1 MFVPPL
7 LVLSFAAA
15 LHAQGTLT
23 VTPAPVAATVAG
35 TGSVG
40 YQGDGGAA
48 TSATFASPGALAY
61 DAAGDLYI
69 ADRENHVVRM
79 ISPAGTVSTVAG
91 SGQQGFAGDGGP
103 ATSAA
108 LDTPSG
114 VAVDASGDLYIADS
128 HNNRIREVSGG
139 LITTV
144 AGNGTAGFAGDG
156 GAATAAELALPSA
169 VAVDASGNLY
179 IADTNNQ
186 RIRMVTG
193 TTISTLAGNGAEL
206 FAGDGG
212 PATAASLDM
221 PTGVA
226 VDGSGQVYIADRHNQ
241 RVRVVDTTGTIS
253 TLAGGGSG
261 LFGGFGGD
269 GATASAAALT
279 RPAGVSVDA
288 GGNVWIADTGN
299 QRIREVSGG
308 AIATVAGI
316 GVQGFGGD
324 GGPATGAIL
333 NEPRAAIADA
343 SGNLVVT
350 DTLNQRLRSSTLP
363 TLAFTSVSAGTA
375 SAAQAITL
383 ANTGGAALTIASLG
397 FTGAFGIAAGGT
409 CTAVPIQLAAG
420 ASCTQNIA
428 YMPSIA
434 GTVSGSLAVS
444 GPGIVSQTILLTG
457 SATTA
462 SAAVALT
469 SSGSAAFAGQPV
481 TFNVAVTAANG
492 GMATG
497 TVTFYDG
504 GTQIGSMQTLT
515 NNAAAVTTTT
525 LALGTHSITAV
536 YSGDATYAG
545 STSAAIT
552 ELIANADFTIVPNPS
567 SPSGSTTQTVAP
579 GQPAQYGLMIQ
590 PTAGPLSYPVVLSA
604 TGLPPGATVSFNPQ
618 TITVGASA
626 VNFTMTIQTAAAN
639 AALVHASRVAG
650 AVAMGLLLLPFA
662 GSMRRRAKSLRAIG
676 MAVLVVACGAALAT
690 ISGCGSSSGFFGK
703 PQTTYTIQVIGT
715 TNGPSGATLQHLTSV
730 QLSVE

>member
-1 MFVPPL
+1 MHSNRRKALARLSARIAGMAMLASPL
-7 LVLSFAAA
+7 LSLSFSTA
-15 LHAQGTLT
+15 LHAQGTLA
-23 VTPAPVAATVAG
+23 VTPGPVAATVAG

-40 YQGDGGAA
+40 YSGDAGAA
-48 TSATFASPGALAY
+48 TSAAFASPGALAR
-61 DAAGDLYI
+61 DTAGNLYV

-79 ISPAGTVSTVAG
+79 ISPAGAVTTVAG
-91 SGQQGFAGDGGP
+91 SGQQGFAGDGGA
-103 ATSAA
+103 ATGAA

-114 VAVDASGDLYIADS
+114 VAIDASGNLYIADS
-128 HNNRIREVSGG
+128 HNNRIREVGG
-139 LITTV
+139 GVISTI

-156 GAATAAELALPSA
+156 GAATASELAQPSA

-186 RIRMVTG
+186 RVRVVTG
-193 TTISTLAGNGAEL
+193 ATISTLAGNGAEQ

-212 PATAASLDM
+212 PATAASLDT
-221 PTGVA
+221 PTAIA
-226 VDGSGQVYIADRHNQ
+226 VDGSGQVYIADKHNQ
-241 RVRVVDTTGTIS
+241 RVRVVDATGTIS

-269 GATASAAALT
+269 GASATAAALAK
-279 RPAGVSVDA
+279 PAGVSVDA

-316 GVQGFGGD
+316 GDQGFDGD
-324 GGPATGAIL
+324 GGSAAAAIL
-333 NEPRAAIADA
+333 NEPRAVIADA
-343 SGNLVVT
+343 SGNFVVA

-363 TLAFTSVSAGTA
+363 TLAFTSQSAGAA

-383 ANTGGAALTIASLG
+383 SNTGGAALTIASVG
-397 FTGAFGIAAGGT
+397 FTGAFGAAAGGT
-409 CTAVPIQLAAG
+409 CASVPIQLAAG
-420 ASCTQNIA
+420 GSCTQNIT
-428 YMPSIA
+428 YLPSTA
-434 GTVSGSLAVS
+434 GTVNGSVTVS
-444 GPGIVSQTILLTG
+444 GPGIVPQTILLTG
-457 SATTA
+457 SAATA

-469 SSGSAAFAGQPV
+469 ASSAAAFAGQPV
-481 TFNVAVTAANG
+481 TLNIAVTTAIPAI
-492 GMATG
+492 ATG

-504 GTQIGSMQTLT
+504 GAQIGSVQTLA
-515 NNAAAVTTTT
+515 NDAASLTTST
-525 LALGTHSITAV
+525 LALGTHSITAA

-590 PTAGPLSYPVVLSA
+590 PLAGPLSYPVILSA

-626 VNFTMTIQTAAAN
+626 VNFTMTIQTAAA
-639 AALVHASRVAG
+639 SRCPEVS
-650 AVAMGLLLLPFA
+650 L
-662 GSMRRRAKSLRAIG
+662 SIRRRSSDRSAAA
-676 MAVLVVACGAALAT
+676 AVCGLDAT
-690 ISGCGSSSGFFGK
+690 
-703 PQTTYTIQVIGT
+703 
-715 TNGPSGATLQHLTSV
+715 
-730 QLSVE
+730 